1 MNNLYKNIN
10 YLSNNKFI
18 ISTYIR
24 EYDIRKANISIL
36 YNKEILTKDQY
47 KYYYNM
53 DKNNREINIG
63 KMIINNK
70 SISNILAKGIEEYRY
85 KFLNDNNIDE
95 YNVLAIKNDA
105 IYIINQIP
113 NITRFD
119 NIIEFVNKNIYT
131 SYYYINMK
139 YNNLELYYKSPDMNI
154 DNEVLH
160 IKGINDDIINK
171 YHKNYFYDF
180 LCELFYC
187 AENDNISEVI
197 SLLQSF
203 YNQYVNLELDI
214 YYYRNFNS
222 LSNYSTILNTKTSNY
237 YFNDNYIENSMR
249 YKKILNISYNLNIL
263 KILYSYYSSLA
274 FK

>member
-249 YKKILNISYNLNIL
+249 YKKILNI
-263 KILYSYYSSLA
+263 
-274 FK
+274 